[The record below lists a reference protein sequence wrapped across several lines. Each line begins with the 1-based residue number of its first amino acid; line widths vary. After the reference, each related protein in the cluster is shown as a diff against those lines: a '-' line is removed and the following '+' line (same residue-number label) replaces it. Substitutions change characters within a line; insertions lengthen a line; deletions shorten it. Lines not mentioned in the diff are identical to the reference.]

1 MTFCYRL
8 LFLCSIVTSTL
19 GLVYTNPYSAVAQ
32 TSVTGCQTSALER
45 FQRHTVAPGETV
57 ESIAQ
62 RYNLTPATI
71 IAMNSA
77 LQNRKIAVGSEIQIP
92 PYNGIVVEVSPGQN
106 WRQIAAKYKI
116 RPDILFD
123 VNGCQKNPRVVFVP
137 QVNRSPSRPMTES
150 PTPQF
155 PGNSSTSTLSKLA
168 GYPLGEVATVAV
180 GYGWQTNPSN
190 GEVFFH
196 SGMDLL
202 AAKGTPVQA
211 IGEGTVAFANE
222 QGTYGKLV
230 IINHSGGLQSRYAH
244 LDSIKVSVGQQ
255 VKKGDLVG
263 TVGTTGAPTISQ
275 SHLHFE
281 VRSSSSLG
289 WTAQDPK
296 GYLQR

>member
-19 GLVYTNPYSAVAQ
+19 GLVYTSLYSALAQ
-32 TSVTGCQTSALER
+32 SSVTGCQTPALER
-45 FQRHTVAPGETV
+45 FGRHKVTPGETV

-77 LQNRKIAVGSEIQIP
+77 LQNRKVTVGSEIQIP
-92 PYNGIVVEVSPGQN
+92 PYNGIVVEVPSGQT

-116 RPDILFD
+116 RPDVLFD

-137 QVNRSPSRPMTES
+137 EVKRSPNRSMTES
-150 PTPQF
+150 PTRQF
-155 PGNSSTSTLSKLA
+155 PENSSTSTLSKLA
-168 GYPLGEVATVAV
+168 GYPLPEVATVAV
-180 GYGWQTNPSN
+180 PYGWQTNPSN

-244 LDSIKVSVGQQ
+244 LDNIKVSVGQQ

-263 TVGTTGAPTISQ
+263 TVGTTGTPTISQ
-275 SHLHFE
+275 PHLHFE

-289 WTAQDPK
+289 WAAQDPK
-296 GYLQR
+296 AYLQQ

>member
-1 MTFCYRL
+1 
-8 LFLCSIVTSTL
+8 
-19 GLVYTNPYSAVAQ
+19 
-32 TSVTGCQTSALER
+32 
-45 FQRHTVAPGETV
+45 V

-116 RPDILFD
+116 RPDVLFD

-137 QVNRSPSRPMTES
+137 EINRSPNRPMTES
-150 PTPQF
+150 PTRQF
-155 PGNSSTSTLSKLA
+155 PQEEPRNASSSTSTLSKLA
-168 GYPLGEVATVAV
+168 GYPLPEIATVAV
-180 GYGWQTNPSN
+180 PYSWQTNPSN

-263 TVGTTGAPTISQ
+263 TVGTTGTPTISQ
-275 SHLHFE
+275 PHLHFE

-289 WTAQDPK
+289 WAAQDPK